1 MKRVILF
8 LSLIALIGLFY
19 VTLPNTKPVVV
30 VCDVGQ
36 GDAIL
41 ATYKNIQLLVD
52 IGPNNKK
59 ILRCLENHIPFWDKT
74 IEVVILTHG
83 DSDCIGGLMD

>member
-1 MKRVILF
+1 LILT
-8 LSLIALIGLFY
+8 LIALIGIFY
-19 VTLPNTKPVVV
+19 FTLPDNHPKVV